1 MSSTKN
7 RAWRFAAM
15 AAGTAALLLTACG
28 GGFRPYPLK
37 NPLWTDPDTRPHKT
51 PPEEYYSPWAWDAAD
66 QTVFRPFARI
76 WAVDPAGEAVNVNA
90 WDEVPDS
97 SWFQNRIGRFG
108 MSPSEAARGPC
119 VTPPLDPKGPWTVKG
134 GKPNGANPGFIT
146 KGNDDRLYM
155 LKFDGTLQGPRAT
168 AADVIV
174 SKMYYAAGFFTPC
187 NRIVFFDRSILKIDP
202 DAESENEEGE
212 KVRMTDADLDTI
224 FSKAIRLPDGRYRAS
239 ASLFLDG
246 KPLGPFTYQGKRSD
260 DPNDVVAH
268 EDRRELRG
276 SKLLAAWTNHFDSRE
291 QNSLTMWLEAS
302 KQGGHVRHNIIDFGD
317 CFGSIWEPPMLGR
330 RIGHSSYLD
339 PSAIGED
346 FITFGLVSRP
356 WDTARFGPS
365 GRVWAYF
372 DVDRFDPEGWQPGFP
387 NPAMSRM
394 VERDGAWMARIMAH
408 FTDEHLRAMV
418 ATGAI
423 GNPALE
429 QELLRILM
437 GRRDKILARY
447 LGLLSPLAKPR
458 VHVVEGKARLC
469 MTDLAVHGGV
479 FTPAQRKYRAR
490 AWVTTDLAP
499 TWDPHVERFGAK
511 TVCAVLPQVAGATL
525 SAPGYVVVDLLGQ
538 SGSQTRAPARVHLYH
553 GGGDNYRVV
562 GLERPDDDAPPG

>member
-1 MSSTKN
+1 MRSKSM
-7 RAWRFAAM
+7 RASNVVAM
-15 AAGTAALLLTACG
+15 AIAAAVLLAACG

-37 NPLWTDPDTRPHKT
+37 APLWKDPDTRPHET

-90 WDEVPDS
+90 IDEVPDS

-108 MSPSEAARGPC
+108 MSPAEAARGPC
-119 VTPPLDPKGPWTVKG
+119 VTPPLDPAGPWTVKG

-146 KGNDDRLYM
+146 KGNDGRLYM

-174 SKMYYAAGFFTPC
+174 SKIYYAAGFYTPC
-187 NRIVFFDRSILKIDP
+187 NRIVYFDRSILKIDP

-212 KVRMTDADLDTI
+212 KVKMTEADLDTI

-246 KPLGPFTYQGKRSD
+246 KPLGPFTYQGKRCD

-291 QNSLTMWLEAS
+291 QNSLTMWIEHS
-302 KQGGHVRHNIIDFGD
+302 KHGGHVRHNIIDFGD

-339 PSAIGED
+339 PSHIGED
-346 FITFGLVSRP
+346 FINFGMKERP
-356 WDTARFGPS
+356 WDVARFGPS
-365 GRVWAYF
+365 GKVWGYF
-372 DVDRFDPEGWQPGFP
+372 DVERFDPEEWQPGFP
-387 NPAMSRM
+387 NPAMTRM

-408 FTDEHLRAMV
+408 FTDAHLRAMI
-418 ATGAI
+418 ATGKI
-423 GNPALE
+423 GDPLLE
-429 QELLRILM
+429 RELTRILI

-447 LGLLSPLAKPR
+447 LSGVSSLSKPR
-458 VHVVEGKARLC
+458 VHLVEGTARLC
-469 MTDLAVHGGV
+469 LNDLGVQAGV
-479 FTPAQRKYRAR
+479 FDPALRAYRAR
-490 AWVTTDLAP
+490 AWLSTDLVPAP
-499 TWDPHVERFGAK
+499 PPHVERIGDR
-511 TVCAVLPQVAGATL
+511 TVCTVLPPASGASP
-525 SAPGYVVVDLLGQ
+525 SAPRYVIVDVTGR
-538 SGSQTRAPARVHLYH
+538 SGSQNVAPARVHLYH
-553 GGGDNYRVV
+553 LGGSDFRVV
-562 GLERPDDDAPPG
+562 GLERPDDDEPPG